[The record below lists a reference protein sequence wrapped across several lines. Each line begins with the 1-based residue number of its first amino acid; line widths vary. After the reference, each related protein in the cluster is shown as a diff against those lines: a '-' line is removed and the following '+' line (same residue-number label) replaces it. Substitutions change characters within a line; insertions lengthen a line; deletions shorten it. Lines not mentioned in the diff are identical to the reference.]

1 MMKKK
6 STIGPRIGHRAV
18 RFAVLFCLFLSRA
31 FPLKTWL
38 AIGKYFGRL
47 FYFLDFQHRRISKR
61 NIRFA
66 FGDQK
71 DGRKIRTIARKSFE
85 QLGMVG
91 NEWVWL
97 RNADRKML
105 GKIIRV
111 EGKEHLDAA
120 RKKSRSIILLGA
132 HFGNW
137 EYAHAYYAT
146 AINTLNFIVRAID
159 NPFLEQERVYSN
171 RKFGVKILYKENGLR
186 HAIRNLKNGEDV
198 VIFADRR
205 ESYKQMIPCQFFG
218 KKTST
223 MTLVPALARKYRIPI
238 VPMFIV
244 RCEDLIHHR
253 LIFLPELPVDYDKDK
268 KQSINEAAQQQ
279 SNIIEKMIR
288 EYPDHWIWLH
298 KRWKRYHPY
307 LYPGDMAKK
316 ARRQARKKTRQT
328 G

>member
-6 STIGPRIGHRAV
+6 STIGRRIGHKAV
-18 RFAVLFCLFLSRA
+18 HLAVLFCLFLSRA

-38 AIGKYFGRL
+38 TIGKYFGRL

-71 DGRKIRTIARKSFE
+71 DEWEIRTIARKSFE
-85 QLGMVG
+85 QFGIIG
-91 NEWVWL
+91 NEWLWL
-97 RNADRKML
+97 RNADREML
-105 GKIIRV
+105 RNIIQV

-120 RKKSRSIILLGA
+120 RQKSPSIILLGA

-137 EYAHAYYAT
+137 EYAHAYYAST
-146 AINTLNFIVRAID
+146 INSLNFIVRSID
-159 NPFLEQERVYSN
+159 SPLLEKERILNN
-171 RKFGVKILYKENGLR
+171 RRFGVKILYKENGLR
-186 HAIRNLKNGEDV
+186 HAIRNLKNGEDLI
-198 VIFADRR
+198 IFADRK
-205 ESYKQMIPCQFFG
+205 ETFKKDIPCQFFG
-218 KKTST
+218 KKTAT
-223 MTLVPALARKYRIPI
+223 MTLVPTLARKYRIPI

-253 LIFLPELPVDYDKDK
+253 LLFLPELPVDYDGDK
-268 KQSINEAAQQQ
+268 EQSINQATQLQ
-279 SNIIEKMIR
+279 SNIIEKFIS

-307 LYPGDMAKK
+307 LYPGDMAKR
-316 ARRQARKKTRQT
+316 ARREARRKAY
-328 G
+328 